1 MTGGSPG
8 SGSKILVIDDD
19 PVLCALV
26 KRVLAG
32 WDHTVLTAADAKEG
46 LRVLYAERP
55 DLVVLDVNLPDMDG
69 WDVLGRIREL
79 GEVPVLMLTAK
90 DTETEKVR
98 ALRGGADDYLT
109 KPFGQQELPARV
121 EALLRRA
128 RARDGTELAEAERFY
143 TDSRLTVDHLQRLV
157 TIEGAEVRLTPL
169 EYRLLTAFVRH
180 PGQILS
186 PDQLIEMAWQD
197 PLVQPDQVKLY
208 VGRLRGKVGDPK
220 AIETVRG
227 FGYRYRPTFPSDS
240 SPHS

>member
-1 MTGGSPG
+1 VAVGKPG
-8 SGSKILVIDDD
+8 DAKVLVIDDD
-19 PVLCALV
+19 PVLCDLV
-26 KRVLAG
+26 ARVLEG
-32 WDHTVLTAADAKEG
+32 WGHTVFAAADAGEG
-46 LRVLYAERP
+46 LRALYAERP
-55 DLVVLDVNLPDMDG
+55 DLVILDVNLPDMDG
-69 WDVLGRIREL
+69 WDVLARIREL

-128 RARDGTELAEAERFY
+128 RGQDGADLPEADRFY
-143 TDSRLTVDHLQRLV
+143 SDSRLTVDHVQRLV
-157 TIEGAEVRLTPL
+157 TLNDEEVRLTPL
-169 EYRLLTAFVRH
+169 EYRLLAAFVRH

-186 PDQLIEMAWQD
+186 SDQLIEMAWRD

-208 VGRLRGKVGDPK
+208 VGRLRGKLNAPE

-227 FGYRYRPTFPSDS
+227 FGYRYLRPPSEKVS
-240 SPHS
+240 S